1 MKGKDQSIRQSQ
13 MNEIKQFIKDKH
25 IPKNEPVYIGGDLNV
40 IKGSDEYQQM
50 PDNLNVS
57 LPTQFEGNPYSWDT
71 QSNSIAKYNYLN

>member
-57 LPTQFEGNPYSWDT
+57 LPTQFEGNPIVGILKAT
-71 QSNSIAKYNYLN
+71 ALQNIIILN